1 MSIRWWR
8 HLHRQPLHWR
18 HRLAHSLKWRLVA
31 LFVALAL
38 GTTLLFVA
46 GTRQVISAGWRELV
60 RPLLSD
66 YVDRLSAEVGSP
78 PDLARAQALV
88 QRLPISLR
96 IDGPQLH
103 WQGGIREAADDEDD
117 HGGHGDAGL
126 LRERRDPALRAMLT
140 RTTADGHRLV
150 FGLAA
155 WRWRQQPLAWHWW
168 PLLGLLVLTAGGF
181 AYVRRLFRPLDDI
194 HAGAQRYGRGDF
206 SQPIPLRRHDE
217 LGELADQVNRMASNL
232 QRMLEGQR
240 GLLLAISH
248 ELRSPLTRAR
258 LNAELV
264 ADGDE
269 RQALLRDLG
278 QMRDLIADL
287 LESERLAG
295 GPAALHTE
303 PSDLNALV
311 AEQVQAAQAHD
322 AAQPNPADPA
332 ALPPAAAISLTLDP
346 ALPPLALDR
355 ARLRLLLRN
364 LLANAL
370 QHGGSQPTADG
381 RGVAVR
387 TGLQGGGVCLSVRDH
402 GPGVQPHQLA
412 QLAQPFYRP
421 DAARMRSSGGVGLGL
436 YLCRLVAQSHGGTLA
451 FEDAAPGLRV
461 VLWLPLPA
469 PHGAGA
475 AGTSR

>member
-1 MSIRWWR
+1 M
-8 HLHRQPLHWR
+8 HWR

-46 GTRQVISAGWRELV
+46 GTRQVISTGWRELV
-60 RPLLSD
+60 RPLLTD

-103 WQGGIREAADDEDD
+103 WQGGTREAADLDDDQGDRGDRGDRGDQGD
-117 HGGHGDAGL
+117 HGDIWP
-126 LRERRDPALRAMLT
+126 LRERHDPALRAMLT

-168 PLLGLLVLTAGGF
+168 PLLGLLALTAGGF
-181 AYVRRLFRPLDDI
+181 AYVRRMFRPLDDI

-311 AEQVQAAQAHD
+311 AEQVQAAQAND
-322 AAQPNPADPA
+322 VAQAHPADPA
-332 ALPPAAAISLTLDP
+332 APPATAAIRLTLDP
-346 ALPPLALDR
+346 ALPLLPLDR
-355 ARLRLLLRN
+355 ARVRLLLRN

-370 QHGGSQPTADG
+370 QHGHAQPSAAG
-381 RGVAVR
+381 GWVEVR
-387 TGLQGGGVCLSVRDH
+387 TAVQASGVCLIVRDH
-402 GPGVQPHQLA
+402 GPGVQPDQLA

-469 PHGAGA
+469 VTPPG
-475 AGTSR
+475 